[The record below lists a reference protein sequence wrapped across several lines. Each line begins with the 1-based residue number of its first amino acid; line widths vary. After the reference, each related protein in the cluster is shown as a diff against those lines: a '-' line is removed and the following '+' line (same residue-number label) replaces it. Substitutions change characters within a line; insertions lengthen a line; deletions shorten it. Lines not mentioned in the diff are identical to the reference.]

1 MDLATTPQEREARDL
16 AILNV
21 IADELNDEL
30 NKEAED
36 VLDFQAAELI

>member
-1 MDLATTPQEREARDL
+1 MDLATTPQEREARNL

-36 VLDFQAAELI
+36 VLEFQSAELI